1 MRRYEDFREMKSVR
15 KPCVVAIGSFDG
27 LHRGHQLLFRRVCE
41 DASRMNVEA
50 GVLTFKP
57 HPARVLAPRYAPP
70 LIMPEERKLRAL
82 ARLGLDFT
90 LQQRFDG
97 GFAALTAEEFSSRVL
112 AGAMDARLVVVG
124 DDFTFG
130 RDRAGHAEDLARH
143 GKRLG
148 FEVQVTRRL
157 AVEGMIVSST
167 RIRSFLLQGK
177 VKGAALLLGRPYA
190 VTGKVV
196 SGAGRGRQ
204 MGFPTVNIKTDCDI
218 LPARGVY
225 ACHFRPPDSA
235 PARPAAT
242 NIGVCPTFG
251 ASRLSVEAHVLDG
264 DVGDLTGR
272 RVALGFLER
281 LRPEQRFESPADLQN
296 QIGTDVL
303 QAREVVM
310 AHKATA
316 AIDPFDGI

>member
-1 MRRYEDFREMKSVR
+1 MRRYDDFSELQADKN
-15 KPCVVAIGSFDG
+15 PCVVAVGSFDG
-27 LHRGHQLLFRRVCE
+27 LHRGHQLLFRQVRE
-41 DASRMNVEA
+41 DAARMHIEA

-57 HPARVLAPRYAPP
+57 HPARVLAPGYAPP
-70 LIMPEERKLRAL
+70 LIMSPERKLRAL

-90 LQQRFDG
+90 LQQRFDSD
-97 GFAALTAEEFSSRVL
+97 FAALTAEDFSSRVL

-130 RDRAGHAEDLARH
+130 RDRAGHAEDLARQ

-177 VKGAALLLGRPYA
+177 VKGAGLLLGRPYT
-190 VTGKVV
+190 VDGEVV
-196 SGAGRGRQ
+196 GGAGRGRQ
-204 MGFPTVNIKTDCDI
+204 LGFPTVNIKADCDI
-218 LPARGVY
+218 LPPRGVY
-225 ACHFRPPDSA
+225 ACHFWPPDSA

-251 ASRLSVEAHVLDG
+251 PGQLSVEAHILDG
-264 DVGDLTGR
+264 GVGDLTGR

-281 LRPEQRFESPADLQN
+281 LRPEQRFESPADLQR
-296 QIGTDVL
+296 QIGRDVI

-310 AHKATA
+310 AHQATA
-316 AIDPFDGI
+316 AIDPLDGI